1 VAAGPF
7 GPLGPLVGRHVRLDP
22 LGDHHRDGLL
32 AAAGEPGTA
41 APLTWIPTDAAQV
54 AAYVEQALA
63 EQDAGTSVPF
73 ATVALPEGRVVGST
87 RFLNL
92 RRWDWSGATEGPDV
106 AEIGAT
112 WLAASMRRTAVNSEA
127 KLLQLTQAFDVWGVQ
142 RVELKTDARNLVSR
156 QSIERLGARFEGVL
170 RSYQPAADG
179 PWPRDTAM
187 YSILTDEWP
196 AVSAG
201 LRRALAR

>member
-1 VAAGPF
+1 MPPGPF
-7 GPLGPLVGRHVRLDP
+7 GPLGPLLGRHVRLEP
-22 LGDHHRDGLL
+22 LGHHHREGLL
-32 AAAGEPGTA
+32 AAAGEPATA

-54 AAYVEQALA
+54 AAYVDQALA
-63 EQDAGTSVPF
+63 EQEAGTSVPF
-73 ATVALPEGRVVGST
+73 ATVALPAGRVVGST

-92 RRWDWSGATEGPDV
+92 RRWDWPGTTDGPDV

-112 WLAASMRRTAVNSEA
+112 WLAASTRRTAVNSEA
-127 KLLQLTQAFDVWGVQ
+127 KLLQLIQAFDVWGAQ

-156 QSIERLGARFEGVL
+156 QAIERLGARFEGVL

-187 YSILTDEWP
+187 YSILAGEWP
-196 AVSAG
+196 EVAAG